1 MAIRNVVQVGDDVLR
16 KKCFAVAR
24 FDEKL
29 ATLLDDMKDTVR
41 KEEGAGLAA
50 PQVGVLRRAVV
61 IDVEE
66 GFFELVNPVIVQA
79 KGEQIGY
86 EGCLSVRGRR
96 GVVRRP
102 MEVTVEFFDRFG
114 KPQKLTARGFFAR
127 AVCLV
132 GGAELIFFIAVRHKR
147 QQFGRLAE
155 SYRQNSA
162 GKRIQRSGMPVFLSV
177 KQPPRHIDN
186 SRRPDA
192 GRFVNNQPAA
202 DILPF
207 FMFHQIPS
215 SVFLIR

>member
-66 GFFELVNPVIVQA
+66 GLFELVNPVIVQA

-127 AVCLV
+127 AVCH
-132 GGAELIFFIAVRHKR
+132 ELDHLDGVLYIDK
-147 QQFGRLAE
+147 AE
-155 SYRQNSA
+155 SVERV
-162 GKRIQRSGMPVFLSV
+162 R
-177 KQPPRHIDN
+177 D
-186 SRRPDA
+186 
-192 GRFVNNQPAA
+192 
-202 DILPF
+202 
-207 FMFHQIPS
+207 
-215 SVFLIR
+215 